1 MNTAE
6 YLRKIRITRTSNTYE
21 SYKQALDSIGRYNGD
36 LLKFIEKSKLS
47 DSTIKHHMVIYGRYL
62 SYLGKLD
69 RETQEVISEYRVN
82 TKEEP
87 CPTLEEYERCRMT
100 VSKRYTHAFLLA
112 SQCGLRVSEIAKL
125 TKVDIAENYVIL
137 RNTKNHTTVKQPIS
151 KETSKAMQ
159 EIPWVDYG
167 TTRGIQAY
175 FQRLHEKCGCSQLT
189 IHSWRRWYINCLVR
203 NGVEI
208 TLVRAACRHKNLTST
223 QRYIN
228 TESSMVEQAIAEVFV

>member
-1 MNTAE
+1 MDTKE
-6 YLRKIRITRTSNTYE
+6 FLRKIRITRTRNTYE
-21 SYKQALDSIGRYNGD
+21 SYKQALESIGRYNGD
-36 LLKFIEKSKLS
+36 LLKFIEKSRLS

-69 RETQEVISEYRVN
+69 RETQEIISEYRVN
-82 TKEEP
+82 AKEEP
-87 CPTLEEYERCRMT
+87 CPTLEEYQRVRQE
-100 VSKRYTHAFLLA
+100 VSGRYTHAFLLA

-151 KETSKAMQ
+151 KETAESLRN
-159 EIPWVDYG
+159 ITWVDYG

-189 IHSWRRWYINCLVR
+189 VHSWRRWYINCLVR
-203 NGVEI
+203 SGVEI
-208 TLVRAACRHKNLTST
+208 TLVRAAARHKNLGST

-228 TESSMVEQAIAEVFV
+228 TESTMVEQAIAEVFV

>member
-1 MNTAE
+1 MDTKE
-6 YLRKIRITRTSNTYE
+6 FLRKIRITRTSNTYE
-21 SYKQALDSIGRYNGD
+21 SYKQALESIGRYNGD

-69 RETQEVISEYRVN
+69 RETQEVISEYRVT

-87 CPTLEEYERCRMT
+87 CPTLEEYNAVRQE

-125 TKVDIAENYVIL
+125 TKVDIAENHVIL

-151 KETSKAMQ
+151 KETAESLRN
-159 EIPWVDYG
+159 IPWVDYG

-189 IHSWRRWYINCLVR
+189 VHSWRRWYINCLVR

-208 TLVRAACRHKNLTST
+208 TLVRAACRHKNISST

-228 TESSMVEQAIAEVFV
+228 TEVAMVEQAIAEVFV

>member
-1 MNTAE
+1 MNTAA
-6 YLRKIRITRTSNTYE
+6 YLRKIRITRTRNTYE
-21 SYKQALDSIGRYNGD
+21 SYKAALESISRYNGD
-36 LLKFIEKSKLS
+36 LLRFIEKSKLS
-47 DSTIKHHMVIYGRYL
+47 DSTIKHHMIIYGRYL
-62 SYLGKLD
+62 SYTGKLD
-69 RETQEVISEYRVN
+69 KNTQEIISEYRVT

-87 CPTLEEYERCRMT
+87 CPTQEEYNAVRRE

-189 IHSWRRWYINCLVR
+189 VHSWRRWYINCLVR

-208 TLVRAACRHKNLTST
+208 TLVRAAARHKNLGST

-228 TESSMVEQAIAEVFV
+228 TESSMVEQAIAEVFI

>member
-1 MNTAE
+1 MNTAA

-21 SYKQALDSIGRYNGD
+21 SYKQALESIGRYNGD

-69 RETQEVISEYRVN
+69 KETQEIISEYRVN

-87 CPTLEEYERCRMT
+87 CPTLEEYHLCKAT
-100 VSKRYTHAFLLA
+100 VSRRYTHAFLLA

-125 TKVDIAENYVIL
+125 TKEDIAENYVIL
-137 RNTKNHTTVKQPIS
+137 RDTKNHTTVKQPITQEVS
-151 KETSKAMQ
+151 RSLR

-167 TTRGIQAY
+167 TTRAIQAY
-175 FQRLHEKCGCSQLT
+175 FQRLHEKCNCGHLT
-189 IHSWRRWYINCLVR
+189 VHSWRRWYINCLVR
-203 NGVEI
+203 SGTEI
-208 TLVRAACRHKNLTST
+208 TLVRAAARHKAISST
-223 QRYIN
+223 QRYVN
-228 TESSMVEQAIAEVFV
+228 TESSMVEQAIQNTFI